1 MAVRAQADPP
11 FGGIKCTFDS
21 AAEPFM
27 FPVLLAKGL
36 DDFHGAQGFR
46 DHCTH
51 IRYPVL
57 AGAGDIGELPADKDD
72 RQHDDGNRQQQ
83 SGRQGRSESEQ
94 IDDPAE
100 ADHDIAKRDR
110 YRCSHNLF
118 DHRRIRRHPRSDFR
132 GPVFLEKAR
141 RQTQQIVLNGEPDI
155 RDHPFSQPADKIEAE
170 GGCDSQNRDNPQQTL
185 KIRRDIAVP
194 CYEALV
200 DDGFEAR
207 RDRQRRRGRDQ
218 QGKQRQGNLLGIVD
232 RPFKNHPQVADLF
245 ERCGRGV
252 RFGRNRFVVHKKR
265 LAARPICHNQRFVPI
280 PPARPVSPRWR

>member
-1 MAVRAQADPP
+1 
-11 FGGIKCTFDS
+11 
-21 AAEPFM
+21 M

-36 DDFHGAQGFR
+36 DDFHGTQGFR

-57 AGAGDIGELPADKDD
+57 AGAGDIGELPADKHD

-83 SGRQGRSESEQ
+83 PGRQGRSESEQ
-94 IDDPAE
+94 IDDAAE
-100 ADHDIAKRDR
+100 ADHDIAERDR
-110 YRCSHNLF
+110 YGCPDHLF
-118 DHRRIRRHPRSDFR
+118 DHRRIRRHPRSDF
-132 GPVFLEKAR
+132 GGSVFLEKAR

-170 GGCDSQNRDNPQQTL
+170 GGCDSQNGDNPQQTL

-194 CYEALV
+194 CYEPLV

-218 QGKQRQGNLLGIVD
+218 QGKQR
-232 RPFKNHPQVADLF
+232 
-245 ERCGRGV
+245 
-252 RFGRNRFVVHKKR
+252 
-265 LAARPICHNQRFVPI
+265 
-280 PPARPVSPRWR
+280 